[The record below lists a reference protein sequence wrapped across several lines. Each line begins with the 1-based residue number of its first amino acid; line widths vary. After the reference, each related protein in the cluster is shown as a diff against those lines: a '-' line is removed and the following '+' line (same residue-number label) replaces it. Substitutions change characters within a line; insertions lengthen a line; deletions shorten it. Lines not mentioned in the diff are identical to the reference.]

1 MPVCPNCKSEYVQ
14 GIKFCADCQTALV
27 DPSDIEEHILSEEQW
42 VVVYTSSEEY
52 EIEMLRDNLE
62 SAGIAAAMLS
72 QKDRSFPAPG
82 DLSIVKLLIKK
93 DDLEAGLNFIQN
105 FLDSKEEIKDGD
117 Q

>member
-1 MPVCPNCKSEYVQ
+1 MPVCPNCKYEYVQ
-14 GIKFCADCQTALV
+14 GIKFCPDCQAALV
-27 DPSDIEEHILSEEQW
+27 EPSEIEEHILSEEQW

-52 EIEMLRDNLE
+52 EVEMLRDNLE

-93 DDLEAGLNFIQN
+93 EDLEAGLNFIQN
-105 FLDSKEEIKDGD
+105 FLNTNEELTDED